1 MAPTHFRIAS
11 LAGLVRKPPV
21 LWLRGADDVIVS
33 DTSLYDLGYLGSI
46 GAVPGWPGPDAWP
59 PQPMVA
65 QTRALLDGYAAAG
78 GRYREAVIED
88 SGHGPHVDQP
98 ERFLSA
104 LSEHLAQAQPARA

>member
-1 MAPTHFRIAS
+1 
-11 LAGLVRKPPV
+11 
-21 LWLRGADDVIVS
+21 VIVS

-78 GRYREAVIED
+78 GRYREAVIRD
-88 SGHGPHVDQP
+88 SGHGPHIDQP

-104 LSEHLAQAQPARA
+104 LSGHLAQA